1 MMCNDWCCYWRV
13 GQRVV
18 VRSEVSSCG
27 RRSLLASC
35 TMWTHVNT
43 RCLALAFVG
52 FVAFVGIGVLMT
64 GKVMISNYLLLPAFH
79 SSLLLSLYPIAFSV
93 FVYMCVRVC
102 LFSLPLHPHPSL
114 SPFFTLPLPSLSPSL
129 CPSPSLSPPP
139 PAFPSPCPSLWYL
152 FLLSFRVSLRPHLCH
167 RSPALYWCQ

>member
-1 MMCNDWCCYWRV
+1 MCNDWCCYWRV

-102 LFSLPLHPHPSL
+102 LFSLPSTPIHLSLPPSL
-114 SPFFTLPLPSLSPSL
+114 SPFLHCLLPSAP
-129 CPSPSLSPPP
+129 PHLSPPP

-152 FLLSFRVSLRPHLCH
+152 FLLSFRVSLRPRLCH
-167 RSPALYWCQ
+167 RSPALNWCQ